1 MQVGDLVRF
10 ADIFGNDIRIGLV
23 LAVDVGYTRTTFG
36 WVPNKTLEV
45 ISASR

>member
-1 MQVGDLVRF
+1 VQVGDLVRF

-23 LAVDVGYTRTTFG
+23 LAVDVDYTRTTFG